1 MRSRILCLLAA
12 VVAFSSCSI
21 LKVSSV
27 EQEYNEVWKDR
38 TYTEIVMEFGAPDR
52 VESDGNGGNILIY
65 EKVSTTATTDVDTHF
80 GNFDPDY
87 TTKVQTHKSYVH
99 FYVGPDHMCYL
110 VKSNK
115 VAFDIQDEKK
125 AKTTLKVCAGV
136 WGTAVL
142 VLPLLF
148 LL

>member
-1 MRSRILCLLAA
+1 MSSRILCLLAA

-99 FYVGPDHMCYL
+99 FYVGPDHMC
-110 VKSNK
+110 
-115 VAFDIQDEKK
+115 
-125 AKTTLKVCAGV
+125 
-136 WGTAVL
+136 
-142 VLPLLF
+142 
-148 LL
+148 

>member
-1 MRSRILCLLAA
+1 MSSRILCLLAA

-52 VESDGNGGNILIY
+52 VESDGNAGKILVY
-65 EKVSTTATTDVDTHF
+65 EQFTTTTTTDVDTHF

-87 TTKVQTHKSYVH
+87 TTKVKTNKFYTH
-99 FYVGPDHMCYL
+99 FFVGPDNICYH

-115 VAFDIQDEKK
+115 TTIDPRS
-125 AKTTLKVCAGV
+125 KTKTKTALGICAGV
-136 WGTAVL
+136 WGTVVL
-142 VLPLLF
+142 ILPMLF